1 MSSII
6 ATAAAAMSTSIKELL
21 GILQSKVTEMETEI
35 ATLKAENARLKKYEA
50 QVIALKYGEIRQ
62 STGIIPR
69 GFMGYGGSEWSTTAM
84 DNM

>member
-6 ATAAAAMSTSIKELL
+6 ATAASAMSTSIKELL
-21 GILQSKVTEMETEI
+21 GILQTKVTELETEI
-35 ATLKAENARLKKYEA
+35 AALKAENARLKKYENE
-50 QVIALKYGEIRQ
+50 VFTLKYGNIRQ
-62 STGIIPR
+62 STQLPR

>member
-6 ATAAAAMSTSIKELL
+6 ATAASAMSTSIKELL

-62 STGIIPR
+62 STGIPR